1 MNKIINEKGDITTD
15 IMEIQRLQKATMNS
29 YMPTNCKTQK
39 KWKKKLET
47 YNLLRLNQEEIVNLN
62 RLNTRKEIKPVIKTL
77 PTKKNSRSNGFT
89 GELNQIFKEKLNQS
103 FSNSSKMS
111 KRRGHS

>member
-1 MNKIINEKGDITTD
+1 
-15 IMEIQRLQKATMNS
+15 MNS
-29 YMPTNCKTQK
+29 YMPTNCTTQK
-39 KWKKKLET
+39 KWEKKLET
-47 YNLLRLNQEEIVNLN
+47 YNLLRLNQEEIVNLH

-77 PTKKNSRSNGFT
+77 PAKKNSRSNGFT
-89 GELNQIFKEKLNQS
+89 GELNQINKLNQS

>member
-62 RLNTRKEIKPVIKTL
+62 RLNTGKEIK
-77 PTKKNSRSNGFT
+77 SN
-89 GELNQIFKEKLNQS
+89 Q
-103 FSNSSKMS
+103 
-111 KRRGHS
+111 

>member
-29 YMPTNCKTQK
+29 YMPTNCKTYK
-39 KWKKKLET
+39 KCKKKLET

-62 RLNTRKEIKPVIKTL
+62 RLNTGKEIK
-77 PTKKNSRSNGFT
+77 SN
-89 GELNQIFKEKLNQS
+89 Q
-103 FSNSSKMS
+103 
-111 KRRGHS
+111 